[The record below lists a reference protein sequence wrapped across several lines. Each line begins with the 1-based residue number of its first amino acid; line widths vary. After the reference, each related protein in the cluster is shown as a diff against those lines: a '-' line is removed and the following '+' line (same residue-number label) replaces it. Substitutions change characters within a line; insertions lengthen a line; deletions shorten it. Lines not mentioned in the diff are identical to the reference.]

1 MADPYAPEI
10 NRYSTGNDRFF
21 GISTA
26 LAIKAPVMV
35 YASTA
40 ITLFGEQTI
49 GAVAI
54 VQFDR
59 VLVGGQADPIENG
72 IWECREKYWKRTGDF
87 EGNRNVVNGTVILVA
102 EPGLPVVQY
111 YVISA
116 AEKVLVGETPVTF
129 APVPVDNPTDAA
141 STESQMQPPVN
152 LSDLEEAI
160 AELQFRDPGPVA
172 DIDFPTQEVQFEQSS
187 NNGEVLSGAPG
198 TGHVPEASTEDAT
211 TGGGNRELARD
222 RGKVYWSETKQGLM
236 LRTDALANEL
246 ELGKQVAFRALN
258 ISGGPLAKADIV
270 YVSSSFGTP
279 GVMTVGLAQA
289 AQSGTTGYS
298 LGGALGSSAEV
309 FTNLKFGYAI
319 PFGEIRGLNT
329 KPTDV
334 DGDTT
339 SGGAPVFL
347 SDLTPGGWR
356 MKSPKL
362 RTKLGR
368 ISNRD
373 ATDGAISF
381 NVVDEQH
388 YTFNACSFYITGAGG
403 TNPPTVNKAFN
414 VAPSALPV
422 MTRLGI
428 GNYRVTLDLY
438 RFDYSANHEWKILD
452 NLIEAW
458 TIKSTA
464 TAPPEEWRVY
474 VTAIDAAFKYFD
486 FTTYKVVGGDAGAFN
501 TLTATDIDTTEKV
514 TFFGQMTPFTA
525 P

>member
-1 MADPYAPEI
+1 MVDI
-10 NRYSTGNDRFF
+10 NRRLLDHPAAQRKPETNDEWLNF
-21 GISTA
+21 I
-26 LAIKAPVMV
+26 
-35 YASTA
+35 
-40 ITLFGEQTI
+40 
-49 GAVAI
+49 
-54 VQFDR
+54 
-59 VLVGGQADPIENG
+59 
-72 IWECREKYWKRTGDF
+72 
-87 EGNRNVVNGTVILVA
+87 
-102 EPGLPVVQY
+102 
-111 YVISA
+111 
-116 AEKVLVGETPVTF
+116 KVLVQYTGNPDAIDVAIEGGASLANALPNASRNTSAVKELQTW
-129 APVPVDNPTDAA
+129 VIQDDVSDENRREVPTD
-141 STESQMQPPVN
+141 
-152 LSDLEEAI
+152 
-160 AELQFRDPGPVA
+160 
-172 DIDFPTQEVQFEQSS
+172 EVQFEQSS

-279 GVMTVGLAQA
+279 GVMTVGLAKA
-289 AQSGTTGYS
+289 AESGTTGYS
-298 LGGALGSSAEV
+298 LGGALGASAEV

-388 YTFNACSFYITGAGG
+388 YTFNACSFHITGAGTG
-403 TNPPTVNKAFN
+403 VNPTVNKAFN
-414 VAPSALPV
+414 VDAMLTPV
-422 MTRLGI
+422 IVQRGS
-428 GNYRVTLDLY
+428 GVYRVTLDLY
-438 RFDYSANHEWKILD
+438 RFDYSSNHEWKILD

-458 TIKSTA
+458 TIKSTVGGPA
-464 TAPPEEWRVY
+464 APEEWRVY
-474 VTAIDAAFKYFD
+474 VTFIDAAFKYFD
-486 FTTYKVVGGDAGAFN
+486 FTTYKSISGVALGSSN
-501 TLTATDIDTTEKV
+501 LLIPTDIDTTEEV